1 MTRLSEQVDRNAARP
16 GAKQTFCVRDFL
28 RSDGVSVASPDSQL
42 SPDDTLIHGDFLHAE
57 LRPGLFLHLSDVTE
71 ERAFTAKST
80 LQEGLSCIFF
90 LDGKVDLKIGDRD
103 FAFDGAERRKPTG
116 VAIMNSR
123 RESFE
128 RSSRQRQYLRHLV
141 VSASSE
147 WLSLDG
153 LAQLQDATP
162 GTRLLKDHLS
172 HHQWETTAKTGALI
186 AEILSPPPL
195 LPPLR
200 NLYLEGRA
208 VELVVESLTAA
219 TRTETFAG
227 ENAIVTGADKVRLSR
242 AIDIIEA
249 NLELPLSVAAIA
261 REAGISAS
269 GLQGLFRRAEGKSV
283 FEFVRE
289 RRLQKAFSA
298 LKSGEASIQEAT
310 TMAGYSDAANFATA
324 FRKRFGLSPSRI

>member
-1 MTRLSEQVDRNAARP
+1 MTRLSEDADQKVARSDE
-16 GAKQTFCVRDFL
+16 KRTFCVKDFL

-42 SPDDTLIHGDFLHAE
+42 SPDDTLIRGDFLHAE

-71 ERAFTAKST
+71 ERAFTATSA
-80 LQEGLSCIFF
+80 LHEGLSCIFF
-90 LDGKVDLKIGDRD
+90 LNGKVDLKIGDRN
-103 FAFDGAERRKPTG
+103 FAFDGVGQRKPTG

-153 LAQLQDATP
+153 LAEVQDAAP

-172 HHQWETTAKTGALI
+172 HHKWEATAKTAKLI

-195 LPPLR
+195 LPQLR

-219 TRTETFAG
+219 TRTEKLVNEDAL
-227 ENAIVTGADKVRLSR
+227 VTVVDRSRLSR

-249 NLELPLSVAAIA
+249 NLELPLSVSAIA

-269 GLQGLFRRAEGKSV
+269 GLQSLFRRSEGKSV

-298 LKSGEASIQEAT
+298 LKSREVSIQEASV
-310 TMAGYSDAANFATA
+310 MAGYADPANFATA
-324 FRKRFGLSPSRI
+324 FRRRFGLAPSRI